1 MGAIPL
7 PDGSNAA
14 DMIRRLRAIDAE
26 IFGTLYANAG
36 IIGGDVTI
44 EGTLTAADIISSV
57 WESGGGTVPLSL
69 PDAGATTGYAVEDSA
84 GIAQFQALYAS
95 GANITDLVAS
105 EITVGQLVEGQIA
118 DNAITADKLSVTSL
132 DAITASMGTLTVD
145 STLTMG
151 TGGVLRT
158 AASGQRL
165 ELAESFAHRINW
177 YTADASESSPG
188 TIFGSYAGS
197 AGTGRLHLDL
207 HSPQNTT
214 RSTQTRLIL
223 KAQSASG
230 ASGPEVDIFAT
241 GTYNIQP
248 VVRFQDFILRADDGT
263 ALFPAFSFNNDT
275 NTGMYRISSDSIA
288 MAAGATAYVGAVNT
302 GTAST
307 SGPFLYNLSTHA
319 SHPFLRRSTSTGQV
333 FYDSSTRDI
342 KENIAPLPRLG
353 NIIDRLVPVS
363 YTLIDDPSAGTL
375 WGFVAEDVHD
385 VVPFGTAFDA
395 EGKVMN
401 YENRTILAA
410 VVQELKHL
418 RLRVA
423 ELEEL
428 Q

>member
-1 MGAIPL
+1 MSAIPL
-7 PDGSNAA
+7 PEGSNAA
-14 DMIRRLRAIDAE
+14 EMIRRLRAIDAE
-26 IFGTLYANAG
+26 FFGTLYAAAG
-36 IIGGDVTI
+36 TLGDLTVT
-44 EGTLTAADIISSV
+44 GTLT
-57 WESGGGTVPLSL
+57 GGTFVGGDIYSDNWDGTIPLDLSVRDTGASAGYAQDGSAGSAQFVNIFA
-69 PDAGATTGYAVEDSA
+69 DAGE
-84 GIAQFQALYAS
+84 LR
-95 GANITDLVAS
+95 N
-105 EITVGQLVEGQIA
+105 
-118 DNAITADKLSVTSL
+118 LSIL
-132 DAITASMGTLTVD
+132 G
-145 STLTMG
+145 TLTMG
-151 TGGVLRT
+151 TGGVIRT

-165 ELAESFAHRINW
+165 ELAESFGDRINW

-363 YTLIDDPSAGTL
+363 YTLIDDPSA
-375 WGFVAEDVHD
+375 
-385 VVPFGTAFDA
+385 
-395 EGKVMN
+395 
-401 YENRTILAA
+401 
-410 VVQELKHL
+410 
-418 RLRVA
+418 
-423 ELEEL
+423 
-428 Q
+428 

>member
-1 MGAIPL
+1 MSAIPL
-7 PDGSNAA
+7 PEGSNAA

-36 IIGGDVTI
+36 LIGGDVTI

-132 DAITASMGTLTVD
+132 DAITANMGTLTVD

-158 AASGQRL
+158 AVSGQRL
-165 ELAESFAHRINW
+165 ELAESFGDRINW

-188 TIFGSYAGS
+188 TVFAFYAGS
-197 AGTGRLHLDL
+197 AGTGNLSLNL

-214 RSTQTRLIL
+214 RNTQTRLVL
-223 KAQSASG
+223 YAQSASG
-230 ASGPEVDIFAT
+230 TSGPEVEVLAT

-248 VVRFQDFILRADDGT
+248 VVRFVDFILRVDDGT
-263 ALFPAFSFNNDT
+263 TSAPAFSFNSELD
-275 NTGMYRISSDSIA
+275 TGMYLSAGSDLAWTVGGNTEMVLSDVAFRVPNVYISTTGGAINVHVGTDGRMYRNNSSRKYKNRINYNVDYLADIELKPSKHWRIDDKQWRYSLIAEDLEAEDKLLVDGDSPNYNAVIA
-288 MAAGATAYVGAVNT
+288 VMAAKIN
-302 GTAST
+302 
-307 SGPFLYNLSTHA
+307 
-319 SHPFLRRSTSTGQV
+319 
-333 FYDSSTRDI
+333 
-342 KENIAPLPRLG
+342 RLEAK
-353 NIIDRLVPVS
+353 L
-363 YTLIDDPSAGTL
+363 
-375 WGFVAEDVHD
+375 
-385 VVPFGTAFDA
+385 
-395 EGKVMN
+395 
-401 YENRTILAA
+401 
-410 VVQELKHL
+410 QEL
-418 RLRVA
+418 
-423 ELEEL
+423 EDGS
-428 Q
+428 